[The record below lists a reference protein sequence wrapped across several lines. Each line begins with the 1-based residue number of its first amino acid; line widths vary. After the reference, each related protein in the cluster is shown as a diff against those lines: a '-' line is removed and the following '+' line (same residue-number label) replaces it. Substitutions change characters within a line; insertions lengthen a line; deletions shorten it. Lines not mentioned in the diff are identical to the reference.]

1 MPLLLRT
8 GRQLAAAR
16 ALAGLTRE
24 ELADAAGIA
33 SGTIKRL
40 EGSGEVQAQA
50 RTIDALEKALE
61 DHGVELL
68 GGDQPGVRMRKVVA

>member
-40 EGSGEVQAQA
+40 EGSGEVSLP
-50 RTIDALEKALE
+50 R
-61 DHGVELL
+61 
-68 GGDQPGVRMRKVVA
+68 